1 MAARV
6 HQINVNP
13 EGGVPKHRVASTRL
27 LREGVEGDKHRDLRF
42 HGGPARAVCLYSLER
57 LNALAE
63 EGHPARPGSIGENL
77 TIEGLE
83 WGAVRPGMRFE
94 VGEALIEITSET
106 IPCKNI
112 GGSFAGGDF
121 TRVSAK
127 KHPGWSRLY
136 ASVLREGLV
145 REGDPVHEV
154 HEA

>member
-1 MAARV
+1 MVARV

-27 LREGVEGDKHRDLRF
+27 LREGVEGDKQRDLRY
-42 HGGPARAVCLYSLER
+42 HGGPRRAVCLYSLER
-57 LNALAE
+57 LKALAE
-63 EGHPARPGSIGENL
+63 EGHPARPGSLGENL

-83 WGAVRPGMRFE
+83 WSAVRPGMRYA

-106 IPCKNI
+106 IPCDNLVA
-112 GGSFAGGDF
+112 SFADGNF

-136 ASVLREGLV
+136 ASVLREGV
-145 REGDPVHEV
+145 VQEGDPVQEV
-154 HEA
+154 REA

>member
-1 MAARV
+1 MAARI

-13 EGGVPKHRVASTRL
+13 EGGVPKHRVASTQL
-27 LREGVEGDKHRDLRF
+27 LRGGVEGDHQRDLRF
-42 HGGPARAVCLYSLER
+42 HGGPKRAVCLYSLER
-57 LNALAE
+57 LKALAE
-63 EGHPARPGSIGENL
+63 EGHPARPGSMGENL

-83 WGAVRPGMRFE
+83 WGAVRPGMRFA

-106 IPCKNI
+106 TPCKNI
-112 GGSFAGGDF
+112 GDSFAGGDF

-145 REGDPVHEV
+145 REGDPVLEV